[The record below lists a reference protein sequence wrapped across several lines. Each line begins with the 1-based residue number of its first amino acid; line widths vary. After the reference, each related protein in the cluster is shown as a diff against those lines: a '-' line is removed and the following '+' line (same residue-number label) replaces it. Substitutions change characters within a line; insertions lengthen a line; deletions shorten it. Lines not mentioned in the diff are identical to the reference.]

1 MRPPRIDTERLQAML
16 DFANEKARDA
26 DQAHRL
32 ELRAEVEELQ
42 NATRISILRA
52 WGGDYAGL

>member
-32 ELRAEVEELQ
+32 ELRAEAEELQ
-42 NATRISILRA
+42 NATLISILRA

>member
-1 MRPPRIDTERLQAML
+1 ML
-16 DFANEKARDA
+16 DFANEKAQAA

-32 ELRAEVEELQ
+32 ELRAEAEELQ